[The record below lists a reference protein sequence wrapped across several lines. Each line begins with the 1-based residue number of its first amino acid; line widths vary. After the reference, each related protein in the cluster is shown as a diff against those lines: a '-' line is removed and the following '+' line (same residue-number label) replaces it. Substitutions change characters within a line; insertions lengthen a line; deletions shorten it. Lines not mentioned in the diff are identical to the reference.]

1 MTTRA
6 RSRRTA
12 EQVDRRVRPHRL
24 SDDFRPTAET
34 VDRHIARHKLAEAC
48 RDGDVR
54 LVCDLLREQMAHY
67 LPDEFWL
74 EEVAAF
80 LRRGCTKLSQM
91 EENRRTILRVA
102 RELEDQ
108 ARRENRGKLRWRKRP
123 KLLDEVRE
131 QFDGEP
137 MPERRELLNDLER
150 GPRAPRRAP

>member
-1 MTTRA
+1 MTVVPYGGRYGGERFRLTV
-6 RSRRTA
+6 
-12 EQVDRRVRPHRL
+12 EQVDRHIR
-24 SDDFRPTAET
+24 
-34 VDRHIARHKLAEAC
+34 RHELVNAC
-48 RDGDVR
+48 WDGDVAR
-54 LVCDLLREQMAHY
+54 ACDYLDELADE
-67 LPDEFWL
+67 LPDEWWL
-74 EEVAAF
+74 PEVVAF
-80 LRRGCTKLSQM
+80 LRRGCTKLSWV

-108 ARRENRGKLRWRKRP
+108 DRRENRGKLRWRKRP